1 MGGDGGGEGQALL
14 TMTVT
19 EGTGAREARPQ
30 CPSPCSWAGLTRG
43 NRGDATTP
51 PPPRVRGA
59 RGHETPQ
66 TPPQLPPPGMLSGFR
81 WFRESSLQMNIH
93 THSGKGP
100 VTDCGCSWWQSLLIL
115 LTP

>member
-51 PPPRVRGA
+51 PPAPCAGSTWTRDPPNTSPAASPRNAV
-59 RGHETPQ
+59 
-66 TPPQLPPPGMLSGFR
+66 
-81 WFRESSLQMNIH
+81 WVSL
-93 THSGKGP
+93 
-100 VTDCGCSWWQSLLIL
+100 V
-115 LTP
+115 